1 VTVIELT
8 NVTKSYNAG
17 KSNQFTAVDN
27 VSLQIAQGK
36 VTVLKGPSGSGKTT
50 LLTLVGCMARPTSGR
65 IMLHNIGPASFA
77 DNVNSGTVEITSLP
91 ERFLTGIR
99 RSTFGFIF
107 QHFNLVRGITVMEN
121 VILPAYPTGE
131 GHGAVRKRAINLLE
145 MFDIS
150 RHANSRVDLLSGGEI
165 QRVAIARALINN
177 PSVII
182 ADEPTAH
189 LDTRL
194 SSEFMAIVASFK
206 DQGKTIL
213 IASHDPIVY
222 DAAVADMVIEMRD
235 GRVTGSGKAP

>member
-1 VTVIELT
+1 VTVIELI

-17 KSNQFTAVDN
+17 KTNQFTAADN
-27 VSLQIAQGK
+27 VSLNIEHGK
-36 VTVLKGPSGSGKTT
+36 VTVLQGPSGSGKTT
-50 LLTLVGCMARPTSGR
+50 LLTLIGCMSRPTSGR
-65 IMLHNIGPASFA
+65 IILHNIGSASFA
-77 DNVNSGTVEITSLP
+77 VAGDSGMVEITCLP

-99 RSTFGFIF
+99 RTTFGFIF
-107 QHFNLVRGITVMEN
+107 QHFNLVRGISVLEN

-131 GHGAVRKRAINLLE
+131 GHDAVRKRGMRLLE

-150 RHANSRVDLLSGGEI
+150 RHAYSRVDLLSGGET
-165 QRVAIARALINN
+165 QRVAIARALIND

-194 SSEFMAIVASFK
+194 SREFMAMASSFK

-222 DAAVADMVIEMRD
+222 DAAAVDMVIEMRD
-235 GRVTGSGKAP
+235 GRVIRSGKAT